1 MSYSSAVPSASAT
14 FSSVSSTRSSVPTR
28 STPPDAFHLPPE
40 LFRAVLDSVDHP
52 VVLVA
57 HDGQVLFQNAAAF
70 RAHADSFARPPTAIW
85 YQAGG
90 NLHGCALHV
99 GALEPATAQSVA
111 SVCAK
116 VWSLTPRQTQVL
128 ELVIDGQSNKTIAQ
142 ALSCS
147 TKTVELHVSAI
158 LAKTNS
164 VSRTGLV
171 GLAWR
176 QFVTRH
182 HPAEPPAR
190 RVA

>member
-1 MSYSSAVPSASAT
+1 MTYSSAVPSAST
-14 FSSVSSTRSSVPTR
+14 SFSSVSNTRTTVPTR
-28 STPPDAFHLPPE
+28 NTPPDAFHLPPE

-57 HDGQVLFQNAAAF
+57 QDGQVLFQNAAAF
-70 RAHADSFARPPTAIW
+70 RANAESFAHPPTAIW
-85 YQAGG
+85 YQVGG
-90 NLHGCALHV
+90 NMHGCALHV
-99 GALEPATAQSVA
+99 GALEPATAPSVA
-111 SVCAK
+111 TVCAK
-116 VWSLTPRQTQVL
+116 AWSLTPRQGQVL
-128 ELVIDGQSNKTIAQ
+128 ELVVEGHSNKTIAQ

-176 QFVTRH
+176 QFVMRH
-182 HPAEPPAR
+182 HPVETPAR